1 MRIVVPLRHPQ
12 ARLAP
17 EFSWPPWA
25 SAARKNEPSSIVAFD
40 PIYRKAEG
48 DARSEPRLERHVNR
62 PQNNDTMKKQ
72 TKSTKIRPQTTPA
85 TAASFAK
92 WLRSIPQ
99 GPDEQVTIQPP
110 IRLTQSQWAM
120 LAIDASRQKITL
132 NELLQGSVNT
142 FAGMVQEDLIKA
154 A

>member
-1 MRIVVPLRHPQ
+1 MATEPFNKMFTQEDATSSDLTGAEGN
-12 ARLAP
+12 AR
-17 EFSWPPWA
+17 
-25 SAARKNEPSSIVAFD
+25 
-40 PIYRKAEG
+40 G
-48 DARSEPRLERHVNR
+48 DARPNGTLTIRKNKK
-62 PQNNDTMKKQ
+62 MKKQ
-72 TKSTKIRPQTTPA
+72 SKSTKIRPQSTPT
-85 TAASFAK
+85 TAAAFAK

-110 IRLTQSQWAM
+110 ISLTQSQWAM
-120 LAIDASRQKITL
+120 LAIDAARQKVTL